1 MLALVPVNTFAYKLL
16 LFLHILSIVVAFA
29 PAFVNPLLDSRL
41 KAEGS
46 SLADHPR
53 ISYILAHNG
62 ERVYGPALVLSGLFG
77 IGMIFSS
84 KTHGVQIFEFSQ
96 AWVSIAFVLWILLLG
111 VVFAGIIPA
120 EKKVADG
127 RVEEAKHV
135 AMYGGIAH
143 LLFFFMLID
152 MIWKPGF

>member
-1 MLALVPVNTFAYKLL
+1 MLALEPVNTFAFKLM
-16 LFLHILSIVVAFA
+16 LFLHILAVVVAFA

-62 ERVYGPALVLSGLFG
+62 ERVYGPALVLAGLFG
-77 IGMIFSS
+77 LGMVFMS
-84 KTHGVQIFEFSQ
+84 KTHGVQIYEFSQ
-96 AWVSIAFVLWILLLG
+96 AWISIAFVLWIGLVG

-120 EKKVADG
+120 EMKVADG
-127 RVEEAKHV
+127 QAEQAKKV
-135 AMYGGIAH
+135 AMFGGIAH
-143 LLFFFMLID
+143 LLFFLMLID